1 MPQIFTDQYVKVCG
15 IFCFTA
21 FWFFLQGFQNL
32 VGIVLFTSRDL
43 QGFGNLAGVV
53 AIIDGRIISVYKSNS
68 SSIAKES
75 FLIAVESG
83 ALIRIKERAFPEI

>member
-1 MPQIFTDQYVKVCG
+1 MKVCG
-15 IFCFTA
+15 IFCFTG

-43 QGFGNLAGVV
+43 QGFGKLAGVV
-53 AIIDGRIISVYKSNS
+53 AIIDCAYKSNS

-83 ALIRIKERAFPEI
+83 ALIRINERAFPEI